1 MSLHSF
7 LLGNRSPHVWK
18 WGSLEHL
25 FTLFTS
31 TGILPKPRGRAQRD
45 VVVGER
51 TMQYKEPLEG
61 SKCPWRGKKRK
72 KSVVDERWGRVSEGE
87 LGGNPAGF

>member
-1 MSLHSF
+1 M
-7 LLGNRSPHVWK
+7 
-18 WGSLEHL
+18 

-45 VVVGER
+45 AVVGER
-51 TMQYKEPLEG
+51 TLQNEEPLEG

-72 KSVVDERWGRVSEGE
+72 RSVVDERWGRVSEGGLE
-87 LGGNPAGF
+87 GNAAGF